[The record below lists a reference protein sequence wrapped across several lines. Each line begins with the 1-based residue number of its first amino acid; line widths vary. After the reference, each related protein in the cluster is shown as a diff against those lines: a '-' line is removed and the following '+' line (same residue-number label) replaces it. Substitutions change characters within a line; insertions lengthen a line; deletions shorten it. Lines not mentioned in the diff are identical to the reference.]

1 MTEPIIDIVK
11 NLENVIR
18 VTDEVQTHTCVHNCN
33 MLTMLNIRLK
43 SDFERPKRGMRS
55 DNLFGY
61 ARRRRSTNRASIPVA
76 VVPWSHVYLSG
87 MANVLKS
94 IGISSFPNLQ
104 VSVIIYIQ
112 KKKIIVKIEH
122 TWKAARIVMK
132 RSLPNWLWSLVA
144 LWPGQLAHSI
154 QTWSRRLHSMMNP
167 RLRLDHGLENS
178 QSSLQEILL
187 TAACIK
193 YKPKRAFMLVLWLI
207 HTFVSP

>member
-76 VVPWSHVYLSG
+76 VVP
-87 MANVLKS
+87 
-94 IGISSFPNLQ
+94 
-104 VSVIIYIQ
+104 
-112 KKKIIVKIEH
+112 
-122 TWKAARIVMK
+122 
-132 RSLPNWLWSLVA
+132 
-144 LWPGQLAHSI
+144 
-154 QTWSRRLHSMMNP
+154 
-167 RLRLDHGLENS
+167 
-178 QSSLQEILL
+178 
-187 TAACIK
+187 
-193 YKPKRAFMLVLWLI
+193 
-207 HTFVSP
+207 